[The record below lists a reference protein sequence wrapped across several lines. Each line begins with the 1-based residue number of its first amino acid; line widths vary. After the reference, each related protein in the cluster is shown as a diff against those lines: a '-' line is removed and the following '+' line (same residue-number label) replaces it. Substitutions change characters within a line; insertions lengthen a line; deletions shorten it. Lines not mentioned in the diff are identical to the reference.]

1 VSLSPKTSPRTEHR
15 DAVLSLY
22 HLLDPEVLAN
32 PYPLFRRLRSEDPV
46 HWDPF
51 LHAWVVTRYA
61 DVLEVLL
68 TFSADRTPTPAQLDE
83 MGLSSLN
90 PIARVMVK
98 QMLFLDAPAHTRLRS
113 LSAKAFTPARVEQ
126 LRGHIH
132 DIVNHLL
139 DGIQAKGGM
148 DVIADLAEPLPAIVT
163 AEMLG
168 VPTSDHLKLKEW
180 SADFAEMLGNF
191 QHNPER
197 YPRVLKAVAN
207 LTEYFQN
214 AIRAQREHPREGLI
228 YSLMTAEIDGDRLTD
243 EEVIANC
250 IVTMVGGQET
260 TTNLIGNGLLTL
272 LRNPAETERL
282 RNDYSLVPSAIEE
295 MLRYESPSQHTARM
309 CPSDREM
316 GGKLIPKRQAVI
328 AIMAAANRDPERF
341 PEPDRFD
348 ITRKDNRHLAFGYAA
363 HYCFGAPLA
372 RVEGQVVFEALLRR
386 FDDIALLPEPIE
398 WRSNLGL
405 RGLKALKVT
414 FAGASNGNG
423 RASGV
428 VKPRAL
434 APVAVLSEAPAKC
447 EHAQNRSQL
456 LEKYLSQRNGAGPQK
471 ETRIARRS
479 GAWPA
484 PVSLAQEE
492 LFNRE
497 LNTPGIAPLYNECV
511 QLVMKGP
518 LDVKILE
525 QSFNEIV
532 RRHEIWRTTF
542 KTVNGQLVQ
551 VKEPVSPIS
560 LPVIDLRDSP
570 AEEREREAVRR
581 AGQACTRPF
590 DLQSAPALRPMLFR
604 MNDDEHRLYL
614 IAHQSLLDGMSAYQ
628 IYPSELAALYQ
639 AFSSG
644 KGSPLPDLPLQFA
657 DFASWHREWMKA
669 EESKQVAYWRKQLE
683 GRLLPR
689 AAADETP
696 RARQPFRGAIRSF
709 ALPRDL
715 SEQVKHLSR
724 QENSTLFVTLLAAFA
739 LLLHRY
745 TNQTDLVIGTLSPSG
760 RKRAEVQGL
769 LGYFLNPV
777 ALRIDLEKSSTFRQ
791 LLAQTRDVMCAALA
805 NDDVPIERL
814 ARELM
819 PGAHCNHNPFFNVA
833 MSLQPPMPNL
843 DLPWTVTSMDIESG
857 GSPWDL
863 YVAFIDQPQGIMGR
877 IQFNPDLYEA
887 DRIEQGVQ
895 DFRALL
901 EMLIENPNQHFSN
914 PVSIKS
920 PQNQELL
927 CPIAR

>member
-1 VSLSPKTSPRTEHR
+1 
-15 DAVLSLY
+15 VLSLY

-51 LHAWVVTRYA
+51 LHAWVVTRYS

-68 TFSADRTPTPAQLDE
+68 NFSADRTPTPAQLDE

-126 LRGHIH
+126 LRGHIQ

-139 DGIQAKGGM
+139 DGVQAKGGM

-214 AIRAQREHPREGLI
+214 AMHEQREHPREGLI
-228 YSLMTAEIDGDRLTD
+228 YSLMTAEIDGDRLSD

-272 LRNPAETERL
+272 LRNPTEMERL
-282 RNDYSLVPSAIEE
+282 RNDYSLVPSAVEE

-414 FAGASNGNG
+414 FAGAAHGNG
-423 RASGV
+423 QVSKAER
-428 VKPRAL
+428 PRTV
-434 APVAVLSEAPAKC
+434 APVAVLSEAPAKVC

-456 LEKYLSQRNGAGPQK
+456 LEKYLSQRIGATAQK
-471 ETRIARRS
+471 ELKIVRRS
-479 GAWPA
+479 DAGSA

-492 LFNRE
+492 LLKRE
-497 LNTPGIAPLYNECV
+497 LQTPGIAPLYNECV
-511 QLVMKGP
+511 RLVMRGP
-518 LDVKILE
+518 LDVSILE

-542 KTVNGQLVQ
+542 DNVNGQLVQ
-551 VKEPVSPIS
+551 VKQPVSPIS
-560 LPVIDLRDSP
+560 LSAIDLRTLP
-570 AEEREREAVRR
+570 VEEREAEAVRR
-581 AGQACTRPF
+581 VSQACKQPF
-590 DLQSAPALRPMLFR
+590 DLQSAPALCPMLFR

-628 IYPSELAALYQ
+628 IYPSELAALYK

-644 KGSPLPDLPLQFA
+644 KGSPLPELSLQFA
-657 DFASWHREWMKA
+657 DFSTWHREWIKT
-669 EESKQVAYWRKQLE
+669 EEIKQIAYWRKQLE
-683 GRLLPR
+683 GKLSPV
-689 AAADETP
+689 AQAEKEPPAP
-696 RARQPFRGAIRSF
+696 PPFRGAIRNF
-709 ALPRDL
+709 ALSHKL
-715 SEQVKHLSR
+715 SEQVKNLSR
-724 QENSTLFVTLLAAFA
+724 LENSTLFVTLLAAFA
-739 LLLHRY
+739 LLLHRD
-745 TNQTDLVIGTLSPSG
+745 TNETDLVIGTLSPSG
-760 RKRAEVQGL
+760 RKRSEFQGL

-777 ALRIDLEKSSTFRQ
+777 ALRIDIEKTSTFRQ
-791 LLAQTRDVMCAALA
+791 LLAQARDVMCAALA

-819 PGAHCNHNPFFNVA
+819 PGARCHHNPFFKVA
-833 MSLQPPMPNL
+833 MSLQPPMPDL
-843 DLPWTVTSMDIESG
+843 DMPWTVTSMDVESG

-863 YVAFIDQPQGIMGR
+863 YVAFIDQPQGIVGR
-877 IQFNPDLYEA
+877 IQFNPDLFEV
-887 DRIEQGVQ
+887 DRIERGVQ
-895 DFRALL
+895 DFQALL
-901 EMLIENPNQHFSN
+901 ETLVANPGQSFSKPASIELPRNLE
-914 PVSIKS
+914 I
-920 PQNQELL
+920 L
-927 CPIAR
+927 CPIER